1 MIYITIIGGL
11 AVSIIFY
18 LLARTDTVAYT
29 YYFDGVSFIIFL
41 SLVCLMI
48 YRIRRSGSWCYFDK
62 PKHNKPLLE
71 FLYRDGTKRP
81 VLGERIPGTGFIQV
95 KGLGLIQDIGR
106 KPAPGS
112 VYFHGDKPIRFVL
125 QDINHTPNPKFPG
138 YYSFLTYL
146 GFNRM
151 EEVQEVLDGYNPEL
165 MVKVWNR
172 LMDYTP
178 PTPSDRMVEDIKDL
192 EEKDLK
198 QVNKIWKA
206 EIKEFK
212 KDEIDSRV
220 DEILNR
226 KTGG

>member
-1 MIYITIIGGL
+1 M
-11 AVSIIFY
+11 SIIFF
-18 LLARTDTVAYT
+18 LLSRTDPTAYF
-29 YYFDGVSFIIFL
+29 YYFDGISFIITV
-41 SLVCLMI
+41 SIICLML
-48 YRIRRSGSWCYFDK
+48 YRLRKSGSWNYFDN

-81 VLGERIPGTGFIQV
+81 ILGERIPGTGFIQV

-112 VYFHGDKPIRFVL
+112 VYFHGDKPIRYVL

-151 EEVQEVLDGYNPEL
+151 DEVQEVLDGYNPEL

-172 LMDYTP
+172 LMDYVP
-178 PTPSDRMVEDIKDL
+178 PSPSDKLVEDIKDMKD
-192 EEKDLK
+192 KDLK
-198 QVNKIWKA
+198 VANKFWKE
-206 EIKEFK
+206 EIKRE
-212 KDEIDSRV
+212 KDIDSRV

-226 KTGG
+226 SIDN